1 MGLSKKELEE
11 SSKKFPS
18 GRFQKFLE
26 LVLVPILR
34 PIFNF
39 KFIKR
44 RLDRSIGGRVGT
56 ISRCAKKGL
65 HDKAIAHAFD
75 ALREY
80 RDNPGGKRMI
90 GGGDFW
96 WFFMSLATESLKHCT
111 DQSKWE
117 EAIELAE
124 SSRNP
129 PEDYHAAQS
138 YLAFSHWKYAMEDYD
153 TAIKFAEI
161 ASRADSSWGE
171 PDFVL
176 GWYRLVLGGGDA
188 MHHLT
193 EAVRKDSRIFFRIAN
208 DPQCRQFPHIIQKLK
223 ELSAEYVV
231 AGDGRP
237 IDVESDS
244 ASAQSPAT
252 ATPWRKPVL

>member
-11 SSKKFPS
+11 TSKKFPS
-18 GRFQKFLE
+18 GRYLK
-26 LVLVPILR
+26 VLGFVLGPIVWLL
-34 PIFNF
+34 F
-39 KFIKR
+39 KIGFIKR
-44 RLDRSIGGRVGT
+44 RLDRSIGGRIGT
-56 ISRCAKKGL
+56 ISRYTKKGM

-75 ALREY
+75 ALNEY
-80 RDNPGGKRMI
+80 RDNPGGNRMPS
-90 GGGDFW
+90 GGDFW
-96 WFFMSLATESLKHCT
+96 WFFMSLATKSLRQCD
-111 DQSKWE
+111 DQSKWD
-117 EAIELAE
+117 EAIELAKA
-124 SSRNP
+124 SRNP
-129 PEDYHAAQS
+129 PEDYYAAQS

-153 TAIKFAEI
+153 AAIEFAEV

-193 EAVRKDSRIFFRIAN
+193 EAVRKDSRIFFRIAS
-208 DPQCRQFPHIIQKLK
+208 DPKCRQYPHIIQKLK

-244 ASAQSPAT
+244 ASA
-252 ATPWRKPVL
+252 